1 MLTFGLIHLVKSIFS
16 IIVANLQHNLRVK
29 QNNTFLRII
38 NIYDLF
44 VNSNPMKLEIVLI
57 KITLLITILI
67 NLNSC
72 GIYKPVSAKDFPPE
86 PEKRIQKNLQEGKGF
101 QILGGN
107 KKGGDF
113 DFATSNE
120 MWRASLDILDFMPL
134 TSADYGGGLIITD
147 WYSDESNSKDSIKIS
162 IRFLSN
168 EIRADAL
175 KIKVFSKECLK
186 EANCKISQSNP
197 KIEDELMIA
206 ILKRAA
212 KYKKDQIDSTPKRS
226 LNSILVPADA
236 KR

>member
-1 MLTFGLIHLVKSIFS
+1 MISRMKIKLILFKLTGL
-16 IIVANLQHNLRVK
+16 
-29 QNNTFLRII
+29 FL
-38 NIYDLF
+38 
-44 VNSNPMKLEIVLI
+44 
-57 KITLLITILI
+57 ILI

-72 GIYKPVSAKDFPPE
+72 GIYRPVSAKDYPPE
-86 PEKRIQKNLQEGKGF
+86 PEKRIKKNLEEGRGF
-101 QILGGN
+101 TIMGQMN

-147 WYSDESNSKDSIKIS
+147 WYSDQSNLNDSIKIS

-175 KIKVFSKECLK
+175 KINVFSKEC
-186 EANCKISQSNP
+186 ERTVNCKISQSNP
-197 KIEDELMIA
+197 KIENELKVA

-212 KYKKDQIDSTPKRS
+212 KYKKDIIDSNPKRS
-226 LNSILVPADA
+226 LNSILAPGD
-236 KR
+236 RN

>member
-1 MLTFGLIHLVKSIFS
+1 MKFE
-16 IIVANLQHNLRVK
+16 NL
-29 QNNTFLRII
+29 
-38 NIYDLF
+38 
-44 VNSNPMKLEIVLI
+44 LI
-57 KITLLITILI
+57 KLTVLFLLII

-72 GIYKPVSAKDFPPE
+72 GIYRPVDAREFPPE
-86 PEKRIQKNLQEGKGF
+86 PEKRVQKNLQEGKGF
-101 QILGGN
+101 QVFGGN

-147 WYSDESNSKDSIKIS
+147 WYSDQNSSNDSVKIS

-175 KIKVFSKECLK
+175 KIQVFNKQCER
-186 EANCKISQSNP
+186 EINCKVTQTNP
-197 KIEDELMIA
+197 KIESELKVA

-212 KYKKDQIDSTPKRS
+212 KYKKDMVDSNPKRP
-226 LNSILVPADA
+226 LNTILTSDD
-236 KR
+236 KK

>member
-1 MLTFGLIHLVKSIFS
+1 MISRMKIKLILFKLTGL
-16 IIVANLQHNLRVK
+16 
-29 QNNTFLRII
+29 FL
-38 NIYDLF
+38 
-44 VNSNPMKLEIVLI
+44 
-57 KITLLITILI
+57 ILI

-72 GIYKPVSAKDFPPE
+72 GIYRPVSAKDYPPE
-86 PEKRIQKNLQEGKGF
+86 PEKRIKKNLEEGRGF
-101 QILGGN
+101 TIMGQMN

-147 WYSDESNSKDSIKIS
+147 WYSDQSNVNDSIKIS

-175 KIKVFSKECLK
+175 KINVFSKKCEK
-186 EANCKISQSNP
+186 NVNCKISQSNP
-197 KIEDELMIA
+197 KIENELKVA

-212 KYKKDQIDSTPKRS
+212 KYKKDIIDSNPKRS
-226 LNSILVPADA
+226 LNSILAPGD
-236 KR
+236 RN

>member
-1 MLTFGLIHLVKSIFS
+1 
-16 IIVANLQHNLRVK
+16 
-29 QNNTFLRII
+29 
-38 NIYDLF
+38 
-44 VNSNPMKLEIVLI
+44 MKLENILI
-57 KITLLITILI
+57 KLTLLFIIIT

-72 GIYKPVSAKDFPPE
+72 GIYRPVSAKDFPPE

-101 QILGGN
+101 QVFGGN

-147 WYSDESNSKDSIKIS
+147 WYSDQSNSSDSVKIS

-175 KIKVFSKECLK
+175 KIQVFNKQCEK
-186 EANCKISQSNP
+186 KFNCKVSQTNP
-197 KIEDELMIA
+197 KIENELKVA

-212 KYKKDQIDSTPKRS
+212 KYKKDMVDSAPKRPI
-226 LNSILVPADA
+226 NTILTSDD
-236 KR
+236 KN